1 VKDQGLCGISTTPVM
16 PTRYDSF
23 LHRSLHSV
31 VAVVV
36 VVVVAAAAAAAAA
49 AVSAFTCSNSRSS
62 SWI

>member
-49 AVSAFTCSNSRSS
+49 VSAFTCSNSRSS